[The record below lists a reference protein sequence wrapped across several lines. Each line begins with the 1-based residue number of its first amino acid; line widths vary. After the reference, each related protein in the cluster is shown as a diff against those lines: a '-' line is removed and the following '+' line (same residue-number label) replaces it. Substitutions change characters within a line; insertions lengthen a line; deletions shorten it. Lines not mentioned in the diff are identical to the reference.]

1 MTNTQLWL
9 SLLLNAFV
17 ALAVLGGC
25 GAFFLRGGQ
34 GNMQQSRWKA
44 LVYFTV
50 DSNLLCALSCLA
62 AAVWEALALIRG
74 GGALL
79 PRWLDL
85 CKLTAATAVGV
96 TFFTVLFYLLPVT
109 HFDFR
114 LMYAG
119 RNFFLHALCPLA
131 AMAAWALT
139 ERGEP
144 LAFGWALLGLVPTL
158 LYGAVYVWMVLVK
171 KQWEDFYRFNAGGK
185 WYISVAAMLL
195 LSFAIAAAL
204 WALRG
209 VT

>member
-9 SLLLNAFV
+9 SLLLNSFA
-17 ALAVLGGC
+17 ALAVPGSC
-25 GAFFLRGGQ
+25 GAFFLRGGK
-34 GNMQQSRWKA
+34 GNMQRSRWKA

-50 DSNLLCALSCLA
+50 DSNLLCALVCLA
-62 AAVWEALALIRG
+62 AAVWEALALVRG

-85 CKLTAATAVGV
+85 CKLAASAAVGV

-109 HFDFR
+109 HFDFK

-119 RNFFLHALCPLA
+119 RNLFLHALCPLA
-131 AMAAWALT
+131 AMAAWTLT

-144 LAFGWALLGLVPTL
+144 LAFGWALLGTVPSL
-158 LYGAVYVWMVLVK
+158 LYGAVYFEMVVVK
-171 KQWEDFYRFNAGGK
+171 KRWEDFYRFNVGGK

-204 WALRG
+204 LALRG
-209 VT
+209 LA